1 MAIGTRSANQSSK
14 QHKLI
19 MLRMSFCRKVMHIQR
34 LVPTSEHADV
44 LRDYDDCLVA
54 AVEDL
59 LVGRGRFTDLAKLKV
74 HIPAALGGLG
84 VDSAAAR
91 ADACYY
97 SSFTSAYFRL
107 AAIDPDWVG
116 SLHETAAAGLHAPF
130 AALSAARSRLC
141 TTPGMQA
148 LLQKLSVHD
157 RPRRAQGKIMNL
169 KLAAEVADLLR
180 TLPAREVTVFNASAE
195 APHLVSI
202 SSEVETRTST
212 YPTTCLPPT
221 WPCAC
226 PSRKSFLRRSP
237 APRRRQ
243 ANAAQPVACTT

>member
-1 MAIGTRSANQSSK
+1 MRRGEFVRAYLAAAVSEAKAGLGRLSYMESK
-14 QHKLI
+14 QQRLI

-34 LVPTSEHADV
+34 LVPTSEHADI

-74 HIPAALGGLG
+74 HIPAALGGIG

-107 AAIDPDWVG
+107 TALDPDWVG
-116 SLHETAAAGLHAPF
+116 SLHETVVAGAHAPF
-130 AALSAARSRLC
+130 AVHSAARRRLC

-169 KLAAEVADLLR
+169 KLAVEVADLLR
-180 TLPAREVTVFNASAE
+180 TLPAREVTVLNASAE

-202 SSEVETRTST
+202 SAGG
-212 YPTTCLPPT
+212 PF
-221 WPCAC
+221 
-226 PSRKSFLRRSP
+226 SF
-237 APRRRQ
+237 
-243 ANAAQPVACTT
+243 